1 MFRFTWQTG
10 LNKLEKNDSFMLPQN
25 FPTFFFICRDIFLS
39 MLYNNKTI
47 QI

>member
-10 LNKLEKNDSFMLPQN
+10 LNKCVKSDFFMLLKN